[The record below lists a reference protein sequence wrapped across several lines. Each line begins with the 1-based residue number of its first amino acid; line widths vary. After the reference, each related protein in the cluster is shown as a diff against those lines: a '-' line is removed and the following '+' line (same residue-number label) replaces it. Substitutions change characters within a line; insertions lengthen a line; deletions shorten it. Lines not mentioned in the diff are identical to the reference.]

1 MTQGVGFDDLNSV
14 KTSYGK
20 LFIVSTPI
28 GNLSDITFRAV
39 ETLKNVDIIACE
51 DTRNTKILCEK
62 YDILTPL
69 ISYHKFSE
77 SQKTT
82 VLMDRLKA
90 GESAALVSDAGTPLI
105 SDPGVKLVEESRL
118 AGVDVVPVVGASA
131 ILALLASIPRG
142 DESFKFIGFLPRIAK
157 QIENL
162 LKSNRMENL
171 IFYESPNRLLE
182 TLSIISNMQNERKM
196 AIGRELTKKFEEI
209 KVDTVENLLEY
220 YKTNVLKGEIACML
234 YALEEN
240 NEDET
245 FILEKI
251 ELLKGLKLS
260 DRDIVGVINSLYNLP
275 RNKIKEILLNKKV
288 TS

>member
-1 MTQGVGFDDLNSV
+1 MTQGVDSNDLNCV
-14 KTSYGK
+14 KSSYGK

-105 SDPGVKLVEESRL
+105 SDPGVKLVEEARL
-118 AGVDVVPVVGASA
+118 AWIDVVPVVGASA

-182 TLSIISNMQNERKM
+182 TLAIISNMQNGRKM

-260 DRDIVGVINSLYNLP
+260 DRDIAGVINSLYNLP

>member
-1 MTQGVGFDDLNSV
+1 MTQGVDSNDLNCV
-14 KTSYGK
+14 KSSYGK

-105 SDPGVKLVEESRL
+105 SDPGVKLVEEARL
-118 AGVDVVPVVGASA
+118 AGIDVVPVVGASA

-182 TLSIISNMQNERKM
+182 TLSIISNMQNGRKM

-260 DRDIVGVINSLYNLP
+260 DRDIAGVINSLYNLP

>member
-105 SDPGVKLVEESRL
+105 SDPGVKLVEEARL
-118 AGVDVVPVVGASA
+118 AGIDVVPVVGASA

-142 DESFKFIGFLPRIAK
+142 DEGFKFIGFLPRIAK

-182 TLSIISNMQNERKM
+182 TLSIISNMQNGRKM

-260 DRDIVGVINSLYNLP
+260 DRDIAGVINSLYNLP

>member
-14 KTSYGK
+14 KTSYGN
-20 LFIVSTPI
+20 LFIVATPI

-90 GESAALVSDAGTPLI
+90 GESAALVSDAGTPLL
-105 SDPGVKLVEESRL
+105 SEPGVKLVEEARL
-118 AGVDVVPVVGASA
+118 AGIDVVPVVGASA

-142 DESFKFIGFLPRIAK
+142 DEGFKFIGFVPRIAK

-182 TLSIISNMQNERKM
+182 TLSIISNMQNGRKM

-251 ELLKGLKLS
+251 EILRGLKLS
-260 DRDIVGVINSLYNLP
+260 DKDIAGVINSLYGLHK
-275 RNKIKEILLNKKV
+275 NKIKEILLNKKV

>member
-105 SDPGVKLVEESRL
+105 SDPGVKLGEEARL
-118 AGVDVVPVVGASA
+118 AGIDVVPVVGASA

-142 DESFKFIGFLPRIAK
+142 DEGFKFIGFLPRIAK

-182 TLSIISNMQNERKM
+182 TLSIISNMQNGRKM

-245 FILEKI
+245 FILEKFEI
-251 ELLKGLKLS
+251 LRGLKLS
-260 DRDIVGVINSLYNLP
+260 DKDIAGVINSLYGLHK
-275 RNKIKEILLNKKV
+275 NKIKEILLNKKV

>member
-1 MTQGVGFDDLNSV
+1 MTQGVGFDDLNCV
-14 KTSYGK
+14 KSSYGK

-105 SDPGVKLVEESRL
+105 SDPGVKLVEEARL
-118 AGVDVVPVVGASA
+118 AGIDVVPVVGASA

-162 LKSNRMENL
+162 LKSNRAENL

-182 TLSIISNMQNERKM
+182 TLSIISNMQNGRKM

-220 YKTNVLKGEIACML
+220 YNTHVLKGEIACML

-260 DRDIVGVINSLYNLP
+260 DRDIAGVINSLYNLP

>member
-105 SDPGVKLVEESRL
+105 SDPGVKLVEEARL
-118 AGVDVVPVVGASA
+118 AGIDVVPVVGASA

-142 DESFKFIGFLPRIAK
+142 DEGFKFIGFLPRIAK

-182 TLSIISNMQNERKM
+182 TLSIISNMQNGRKM

-209 KVDTVENLLEY
+209 KVDTFENLLEY

-251 ELLKGLKLS
+251 EILRGLKLS
-260 DRDIVGVINSLYNLP
+260 DKDIAGVINSLYGLHK
-275 RNKIKEILLNKKV
+275 NKIKEILLNKKV

>member
-105 SDPGVKLVEESRL
+105 SDPGVKLVEEARL
-118 AGVDVVPVVGASA
+118 AGIDVVPVVGASA

-142 DESFKFIGFLPRIAK
+142 DEGFKFIGFLPRIAK

-182 TLSIISNMQNERKM
+182 TLSIISNMQNGRKM

-251 ELLKGLKLS
+251 EILRGLKLS
-260 DRDIVGVINSLYNLP
+260 DKDIAGVINSLYGLHK
-275 RNKIKEILLNKKV
+275 NKIKEILLNKKV

>member
-105 SDPGVKLVEESRL
+105 SDPGVKLVEEARL
-118 AGVDVVPVVGASA
+118 AGIDVVPVVGASA

-182 TLSIISNMQNERKM
+182 TLSIISNMQNGRKM

-260 DRDIVGVINSLYNLP
+260 DRDIAGVINSLYNLP